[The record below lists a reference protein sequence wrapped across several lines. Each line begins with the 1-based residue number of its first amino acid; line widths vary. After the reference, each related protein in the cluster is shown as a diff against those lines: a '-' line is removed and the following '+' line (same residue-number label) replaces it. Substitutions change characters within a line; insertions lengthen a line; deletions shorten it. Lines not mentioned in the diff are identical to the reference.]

1 MEIKHI
7 FKDVNRAFN
16 FILNKERLIVEN
28 RIMPLVISPHKRFR
42 SNPFQTF
49 FNDADDDKFIMTR
62 LQSGCYSLKPNLR
75 NRAYLF
81 RGQNTFF
88 DPSKPSLFRSGAQRF
103 LLESIAYQE
112 MFYTIYSH
120 PLVQLLDAGINL
132 QGCSFPIEMNLYGLT
147 QHYYNKTSLMD
158 LTSSIDVAK
167 FFAVTDYDSQSD
179 RYAPHIKNDVG
190 VIYFYQIGY
199 DSFWRDNVKTIGLQ
213 IFPRSYVQRGFLR
226 DMSKLENFNKLP
238 NTSYVKFYHNAQ
250 ISRNIYDKFHG
261 GKGLFPED
269 ILEKH
274 WKSKEEKTISRVTFN
289 YNVRKNPNDN
299 SSENRAELERNGWR
313 IEDYS
318 PSFSPEEL
326 HSYYQDIKNGWWE
339 EFCGKIFIP
348 FDKDGSLKKDMI
360 SAKNKP
366 EYEWAFREDVE
377 RSDNFMPGLVGHEL
391 HY

>member
-7 FKDVNRAFN
+7 FKDVNCAFN

-28 RIMPLVISPHKRFR
+28 RKKPLVISPHRRFR

-62 LQSGCYSLKPNLR
+62 LQSGRYSLKPNLR

-179 RYAPHIKNDVG
+179 RYAPHIKNDV
-190 VIYFYQIGY
+190 
-199 DSFWRDNVKTIGLQ
+199 
-213 IFPRSYVQRGFLR
+213 
-226 DMSKLENFNKLP
+226 
-238 NTSYVKFYHNAQ
+238 
-250 ISRNIYDKFHG
+250 
-261 GKGLFPED
+261 
-269 ILEKH
+269 
-274 WKSKEEKTISRVTFN
+274 
-289 YNVRKNPNDN
+289 
-299 SSENRAELERNGWR
+299 
-313 IEDYS
+313 
-318 PSFSPEEL
+318 
-326 HSYYQDIKNGWWE
+326 
-339 EFCGKIFIP
+339 
-348 FDKDGSLKKDMI
+348 
-360 SAKNKP
+360 
-366 EYEWAFREDVE
+366 
-377 RSDNFMPGLVGHEL
+377 
-391 HY
+391 